1 MSELGV
7 SYLKLHQ
14 NEKRAMPM
22 NFAKYRLSIQLF
34 KIYNAYSQNDDW
46 QDMNVQQNFNGRN
59 EMFQINDY
67 SANRIGKNIICNRL
81 NVLNGQIKLDWL
93 NLSLN
98 AFKLKAKS
106 VLLMI

>member
-1 MSELGV
+1 
-7 SYLKLHQ
+7 
-14 NEKRAMPM
+14 
-22 NFAKYRLSIQLF
+22 
-34 KIYNAYSQNDDW
+34 
-46 QDMNVQQNFNGRN
+46 MNVQQNFNGRN

-106 VLLMI
+106 VFLMI